1 MIFWKRPT
9 KEIDSCE
16 LVGLSDRLKG
26 QYWGK
31 DPLMGIVVVQ
41 E

>member
-16 LVGLSDRLKG
+16 FVGLSDIYGDDKSK
-26 QYWGK
+26 K
-31 DPLMGIVVVQ
+31 DLLNLCLLQVW
-41 E
+41 